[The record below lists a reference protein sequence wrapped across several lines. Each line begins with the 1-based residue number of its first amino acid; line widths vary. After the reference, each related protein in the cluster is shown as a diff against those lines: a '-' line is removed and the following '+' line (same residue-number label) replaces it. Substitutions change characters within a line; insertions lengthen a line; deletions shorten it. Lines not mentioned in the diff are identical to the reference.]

1 MAAIREVDIARAG
14 LSVATEGQPRGIAVS
29 VLNPTTGQGASV
41 ILTADEAD
49 KFCDEILAAIHEA
62 EPVS

>member
-14 LSVATEGQPRGIAVS
+14 LSVNTEGQPRGIAVS
-29 VLNPTTGQGASV
+29 VINPATGQGASV

-49 KFCDEILAAIHEA
+49 RLADEILAAIHEA